1 MEENFMSLM
10 EIIVISVGLS
20 LDVFAVVVCYGAVL
34 LRIERSKMSKIIL
47 IFALW
52 QVGAVV
58 GGCYIMRIPYLSD
71 AVNVMRPLWQ
81 LFTVIIFVSLG
92 IYMLYKAW
100 RNEPILERLSDVK
113 AGQVCFAACFTG
125 IDAVIA
131 GVGFGFMKTVILP
144 VALSML
150 IITILVV
157 IGGIYTGYRL
167 GYEQK
172 TRAYR
177 IGGVLLMLSA
187 VNIIIKYMALQSM

>member
-1 MEENFMSLM
+1 MSLL

-34 LRIERSKMSKIIL
+34 LKVERSKLAKIIL
-47 IFALW
+47 IFSLW

-58 GGCYIMRIPYLSD
+58 GGCWIMRIPYLST
-71 AVNVMRPLWQ
+71 AVSMMRPLWQ
-81 LFTVIIFVSLG
+81 LFTVIIFISLG

-100 RNEPILERLSDVK
+100 RNEPILERVSDVK
-113 AGQVCFAACFTG
+113 AGQVCIAACFTG

-131 GVGFGFMKTVILP
+131 GGGFGFMRTIITP
-144 VALSML
+144 VAVSML

-157 IGGIYTGYRL
+157 ISGIYTGYRL

-172 TRAYR
+172 TKAYN
-177 IGGVLLMLSA
+177 IGGLLLVISA
-187 VNIIIKYMALQSM
+187 VNIIVKYMALSI

>member
-1 MEENFMSLM
+1 MSLL
-10 EIIVISVGLS
+10 EIIIISVGLS

-34 LRIERSKMSKIIL
+34 LKVERSKLTKIIL
-47 IFALW
+47 IFSLW

-58 GGCYIMRIPYLSD
+58 GGCFIMHIPYLRE
-71 AVNVMRPLWQ
+71 AVSVMRPLWQ
-81 LFTVIIFVSLG
+81 LFTVIIFISLG

-100 RNEPILERLSDVK
+100 RREPILEQLSDVR

-131 GVGFGFMKTVILP
+131 GVGFGFMQTVILP

-157 IGGIYTGYRL
+157 IAGIYTGYRL

-172 TRAYR
+172 TKAYN
-177 IGGVLLMLSA
+177 IGGILLMISA
-187 VNIIIKYMALQSM
+187 IDIIVKYMAMSIS

>member
-1 MEENFMSLM
+1 MSLL

-34 LRIERSKMSKIIL
+34 LKVERSKLVKMIL
-47 IFALW
+47 IFSLW

-58 GGCYIMRIPYLSD
+58 GGCYIMHIPYLRE
-71 AVNVMRPLWQ
+71 AVTVMRPLWQ
-81 LFTVIIFVSLG
+81 LFTVIIFISLS

-100 RNEPILERLSDVK
+100 RNEPILEHLSDVR
-113 AGQVCFAACFTG
+113 AGQICIAACFTG

-131 GVGFGFMKTVILP
+131 GVGFGFMLTYILP

-157 IGGIYTGYRL
+157 IAGIYTGYRL

-172 TRAYR
+172 AKAYNC
-177 IGGVLLMLSA
+177 GGMLLVISA
-187 VNIIIKYMALQSM
+187 VNIIVKYMALSIS